1 MERHRLIDGT
11 VVITDYDPPPIPI
24 RDFDYVAYLWES
36 RYDEELTGRGRTD
49 ADAIEDLLDRLEAM
63 E

>member
-1 MERHRLIDGT
+1 METHRLIDGT
-11 VVITDYDPPPIPI
+11 VVITECDPLPIRV

-36 RYDEELTGRGRTD
+36 RYDEEMTGRGRTA